1 MYETITRTGK
11 EIFKSAIRL
20 EPTERVPVIILSGGV
35 WAFNQK
41 GLSLQDSFDMPPEE
55 SADYIIEMNKK
66 VRSDLIWCAAGCN
79 HLVLRALGAKSK
91 FKKVGKAA
99 DVKPMITSPKEVDKL
114 NPDRIKEDP
123 GIIAMVECTKI
134 LKKKIGDQTML
145 GVSQWGPMT
154 LASLMMGTTE
164 FMIGLMKDKE
174 GMEYLME
181 FTRELVVT
189 YWKLFADAGVEHVSQ
204 AEPVA
209 SGDMISR
216 AMFEEFALPHLQYT
230 NNKIKDSVFSKMIHI
245 CGNTENL
252 FPVLPE
258 TGTDM
263 FSMDWK
269 TSLKKA
275 REELGGKI
283 AFAGQVDPSNVML
296 LSDESTVKEK
306 AEECIRD
313 ARWEQGGYVLM
324 PGCDLAPE
332 TPLSHLNAMMDVA
345 YGHTQEITTK

>member
-1 MYETITRTGK
+1 MNQK
-11 EIFKSAIRL
+11 EIFKKAIKM
-20 EPTERVPVIILSGGV
+20 EPTERIPVMIISGGV
-35 WAFNQK
+35 WAFNQA
-41 GLSLQDSFDMPPEE
+41 GLSLQDSFDMPPEQ
-55 SADYIIEMNKK
+55 SADYIIAINEK

-91 FKKVGKAA
+91 FKKPGKAA
-99 DVKPMITSPKEVDKL
+99 DVKPMITGPMDIDKL
-114 NPDRIKEDP
+114 NTNKIKEDP

-134 LKKKIGDQTML
+134 LKKKIGDKTML

-174 GMEYLME
+174 GMKYLME
-181 FTRELVVT
+181 FTRELVVI
-189 YWKLFADAGVEHVSQ
+189 YWKLFAEAGVEHVSQ

-216 AMFEEFALPHLQYT
+216 NMFEEFALPNLLYT
-230 NNKIKDSVFSKMIHI
+230 NQKIKDDVYSKMIHI
-245 CGNTENL
+245 CGNTESL

-258 TGTDM
+258 TGTDL

-269 TSLKKA
+269 TSLSKA
-275 REELGGKI
+275 REGLGGKI

-296 LSDESTVKEK
+296 MSSPDVVREKCEACASDAQWEK
-306 AEECIRD
+306 
-313 ARWEQGGYVLM
+313 GGYILM

-332 TPLSHLNAMMDVA
+332 TSLENLNVLMDVA
-345 YGHTQEITTK
+345 YSHKQQV